1 MGFRT
6 SVQVRFGDVDHAGI
20 VYYPQFF
27 IYFHEAF
34 EDFFNDAGISY
45 VQLLDERRIGF
56 PTVHVETDYKA
67 PLRYGD
73 RLDIEVSVEKLSNRS
88 MVMCY
93 EGYRHRDGKHSVT
106 CRITTVCV
114 DMNTFSS
121 REIPQ
126 DLRELFER
134 FRR

>member
-56 PTVHVETDYKA
+56 PTVHVETDYKS

-73 RLDIEVSVEKLSNRS
+73 QLDIEVTVGKLTNRS
-88 MVMCY
+88 LVMRY
-93 EGYRHRDGKHSVT
+93 DGYRHRDGMLSVSCT
-106 CRITTVCV
+106 ITTVCV

-121 REIPQ
+121 QEIPA

-134 FRR
+134 FRA